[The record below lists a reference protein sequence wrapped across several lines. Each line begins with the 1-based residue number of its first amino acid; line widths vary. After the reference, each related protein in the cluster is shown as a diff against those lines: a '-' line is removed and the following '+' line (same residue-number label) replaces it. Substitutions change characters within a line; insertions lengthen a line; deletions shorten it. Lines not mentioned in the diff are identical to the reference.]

1 MQLAGAATFDS
12 IHGSDACIAPFAG
25 LDVLRW
31 RRVSRTWRARWGRL
45 DVWGPIFASGV
56 QLRQLQRDSSRQKRL
71 GPRTLAQLLDRLP
84 TSARKLCLDLSGSGL
99 TDRGAVAIATAL
111 PSTLLELRLFFGQC
125 KLQKDGCAALADALP
140 QTLASLTLDLRECPL
155 HQGGAVTLS
164 AGIARLPCLGDLVLD
179 FGGCGTRDEG
189 AERIARH
196 LPPSLRSLVLDFGG
210 CHLTARAATAL
221 LTKCA
226 TLPSLHYL
234 KIGAFGCPIVDFR
247 IPTAFCP
254 TLERLVLNFS
264 GSGVGENML
273 HSLGCCLPIG
283 LEQLDLTLI
292 GTGVTNAGV
301 ASIAGRL
308 PRLQSLGL
316 DVSGC
321 QVCSDGV
328 LALMDKLPESLS
340 HLSLG
345 IAGCE
350 VEDVGACG
358 LTNWTSHLSTLK
370 LDLNETRIHD
380 TDLAQLLRKAHQ
392 LTRLSLNCHSSNVT
406 CTNTDLVAALTNR
419 QCMQDCQLCLD
430 LTGCSLSEEGLRRVL
445 AGLASSSGAPGQ
457 QHDIVHDQAGALSHR
472 PCRNLADGESIT
484 PDSLKKL
491 FDLYGEGAIVN
502 LESD

>member
-1 MQLAGAATFDS
+1 
-12 IHGSDACIAPFAG
+12 
-25 LDVLRW
+25 
-31 RRVSRTWRARWGRL
+31 
-45 DVWGPIFASGV
+45 
-56 QLRQLQRDSSRQKRL
+56 
-71 GPRTLAQLLDRLP
+71 
-84 TSARKLCLDLSGSGL
+84 
-99 TDRGAVAIATAL
+99 
-111 PSTLLELRLFFGQC
+111 
-125 KLQKDGCAALADALP
+125 
-140 QTLASLTLDLRECPL
+140 
-155 HQGGAVTLS
+155 
-164 AGIARLPCLGDLVLD
+164 
-179 FGGCGTRDEG
+179 
-189 AERIARH
+189 
-196 LPPSLRSLVLDFGG
+196 
-210 CHLTARAATAL
+210 
-221 LTKCA
+221 
-226 TLPSLHYL
+226 
-234 KIGAFGCPIVDFR
+234 
-247 IPTAFCP
+247 
-254 TLERLVLNFS
+254 
-264 GSGVGENML
+264 
-273 HSLGCCLPIG
+273 
-283 LEQLDLTLI
+283 
-292 GTGVTNAGV
+292 
-301 ASIAGRL
+301 
-308 PRLQSLGL
+308 
-316 DVSGC
+316 
-321 QVCSDGV
+321 
-328 LALMDKLPESLS
+328 MDKLPESLS

-370 LDLNETRIHD
+370 LDLSETRIHD